1 MQPVSGGVAS
11 ASQVTSEQT
20 LSPGDLCTWQ
30 QSLHQLLTPVQK
42 DKQKQAIDLTYVKL
56 PYSVKFS
63 RDKIFVEINFADQ
76 VAA

>member
-1 MQPVSGGVAS
+1 MGLVCAMLFFSCIAING
-11 ASQVTSEQT
+11 
-20 LSPGDLCTWQ
+20 C
-30 QSLHQLLTPVQK
+30 LHQLLTPVQK
-42 DKQKQAIDLTYVKL
+42 DKQKQAIDLMYVKL